1 MWCMWGFE
9 LGARVSEYTQP
20 ESGANDHCVRT
31 DDIPFSIEMDGQT
44 ANIAGSMV
52 APVRAGNE

>member
-1 MWCMWGFE
+1 MWGFE